1 MANTHGHRVFHG
13 QILFEEDKLGVAE
26 EILQGA
32 GGKKAKIL
40 LPVDVVITEE
50 LLSGATFRVAGTDE
64 IPEGWSA
71 VDLGPQTVQL
81 FKDTIVGSKTVIWN
95 GPLGAYEFPPF
106 NKGTEEVITL
116 QKLNLSLAEGY
127 CGCFTG
133 SGYCRSLHLST
144 GSGAVLKFWGGTF
157 PLEAQG
163 KMRQYNITNTGGVFR
178 GHEGPMVVANWKM
191 YKTLSQACNSSA
203 IFPKKSTMSAM

>member
-1 MANTHGHRVFHG
+1 MGRS
-13 QILFEEDKLGVAE
+13 LFEEDKLGVAE

-106 NKGTEEVITL
+106 NKGTEEVAGAIASSKAESIIGGGDIVAAL
-116 QKLNLSLAEGY
+116 QDLDIAEK
-127 CGCFTG
+127 FT
-133 SGYCRSLHLST
+133 HLST
-144 GSGAVLKFWGGTF
+144 GGGAVLKFWEGKTLPG
-157 PLEAQG
+157 LEALQG
-163 KMRQYNITNTGGVFR
+163 KNEAV
-178 GHEGPMVVANWKM
+178 
-191 YKTLSQACNSSA
+191 
-203 IFPKKSTMSAM
+203 